1 MYVHMLIPCILMRLS
16 LFCGSDMGDLLG
28 EMSTERA
35 IEMVRHLEEVQVMS
49 HVSYSHI
56 AHA

>member
-1 MYVHMLIPCILMRLS
+1 MRLS

-35 IEMVRHLEEVQVMS
+35 IEMVRHLDEVQVMS